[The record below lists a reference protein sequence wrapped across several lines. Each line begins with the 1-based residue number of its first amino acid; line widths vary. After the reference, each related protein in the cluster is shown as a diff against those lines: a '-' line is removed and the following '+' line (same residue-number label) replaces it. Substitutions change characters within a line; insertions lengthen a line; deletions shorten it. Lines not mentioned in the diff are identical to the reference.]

1 MQTGNLVMER
11 YNRHI
16 ILPEI
21 GEEGQRKLEQA
32 SVLLIGVGGLGSAV
46 SLYLTA
52 AGIGHLGIIDDDVVS
67 ETNLQRQVLYTEE
80 EVGRSKVLCAQKRL
94 NALNHLVQIDT
105 YAERFS
111 AENAET
117 LIGRYDIVVDGSD
130 NFTTRYLISQVTA
143 KLQKPYV
150 YGAIRE
156 FDGQV
161 SVFNLPGGRCYR
173 DLFPE
178 EETAGMPIPPK
189 GVFGVLPGM
198 VGCAEATEVI
208 KLITGCGESLSGKLW
223 TIDLKTM
230 QSYTIEV

>member
-1 MQTGNLVMER
+1 MIER

-21 GEEGQRKLEQA
+21 GEEGQRRLSEAK
-32 SVLLIGVGGLGSAV
+32 VLLVGVGGLGSAV

-52 AGIGHLGIIDDDVVS
+52 AGIGRLGLIDDDVVS
-67 ETNLQRQVLYTEE
+67 ESNLQRQVLYTEAE
-80 EVGRSKVLCAQKRL
+80 IGLPKVECAAKRL
-94 NALNHLVQIDT
+94 HALNRYVHIDVYPMRLT
-105 YAERFS
+105 E
-111 AENAET
+111 ENAAD
-117 LIGRYDIVVDGSD
+117 LMARYDIVADGSD
-130 NFTTRYLISQVTA
+130 NFETRHLISKVSS
-143 KLQKPYV
+143 KLGKPYV

-161 SVFNLPGGRCYR
+161 SVFNLPGGKKYQ

-178 EETAGMPIPPK
+178 EETHSMPRPPK

-208 KLITGCGESLSGKLW
+208 KLITHCGESLSGKLW
-223 TIDLKTM
+223 TIDLLTM
-230 QSYTIEV
+230 QSHTLLV

>member
-1 MQTGNLVMER
+1 MER

-32 SVLLIGVGGLGSAV
+32 GVLLIGVGGLGSAV

-52 AGIGHLGIIDDDVVS
+52 AGIGRLGIIDDDVVS

-105 YAERFS
+105 YAERLT

-161 SVFNLPGGRCYR
+161 SVFNLPGGRRYQ

-178 EETAGMPIPPK
+178 EETAGMPIPRKGCSVYCPAWWDVPK
-189 GVFGVLPGM
+189 RPR
-198 VGCAEATEVI
+198 
-208 KLITGCGESLSGKLW
+208 
-223 TIDLKTM
+223 
-230 QSYTIEV
+230 